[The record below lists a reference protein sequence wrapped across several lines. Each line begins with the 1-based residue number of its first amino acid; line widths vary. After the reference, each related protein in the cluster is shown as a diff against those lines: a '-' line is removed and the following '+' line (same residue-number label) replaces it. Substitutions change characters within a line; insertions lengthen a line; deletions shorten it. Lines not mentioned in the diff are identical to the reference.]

1 MGLLLPG
8 NSDFV
13 WLLVSEQQ
21 WYIVNL
27 HVGAAVVDPSNWRT
41 RINTSWQMGDR
52 AQTGNVPVDVNI
64 TKVRRGRPTGKRH
77 RGNSTNDLQEMIS
90 QSQFTANTNRTE
102 NAPATTKRQLR
113 RQKGQQSAVPQE
125 ITVQPYRSR
134 RTDVSED
141 LTIENADK
149 GRKRGRATK
158 KKMPDAL
165 GGKPV
170 PFEPV
175 KLKPPTYCAY
185 YGAKKFEFESNGLCC
200 CNGEI
205 KLAMNEYPEELLQLY
220 TARDEQSK
228 HFQTFSRLYNN
239 LFAFSSLGGNFGAET
254 YKGIY
259 VFKAQGQVYHN
270 LPDLIPM
277 DNIPRYLQLYFYDG
291 QYEKENRLRLFSN
304 LNEQMVT
311 LLMGIMDANPY
322 GKFFRSL
329 QEIEVTENTRIV
341 LSTDPA
347 NDQRVYNAPT
357 SDEVAAVWPDN
368 TAMQGNQSPHIIAYG
383 RGSHNH
389 RIQHFY
395 GCYDPLQYPLLFLKG
410 DSGWH
415 QGLKNI
421 TSPTFNAE
429 LNTSFPMSAVTNDMP
444 ESLIEAEIANAARR
458 HTKADKRVSC
468 REYYAYK
475 FQIRPGNFLLR
486 GGRIFQ
492 QYIADMYVKIEN
504 TRLDFLRLNQ
514 DTIRADLY
522 QGILDTLQLG
532 ENSASNV
539 GKRIVLPPSFLG
551 GPRDMRRRYLNAMA
565 LVQKYGKP
573 DLFITMTCNPNW
585 PEIKAELSPGEEA
598 HNRPDLVARVFHAK
612 LTMLRKQIKEKQI
625 FGEVAAM
632 INVVEFQKRGLPHAH
647 FLIILKPTY
656 KITAPEMFDRFVSPE
671 IPSNDNPHLR
681 AVVLKHMM
689 HGPCGAAFPKCACMK
704 IKDKDTGEKVV
715 VRKGKLDNRSVV
727 PYNPYLLAMFDC
739 HLNVEVCS
747 TINAVKYLYKYV
759 YKGHDRILFKVADG
773 TASMLVD
780 EIEMYQSGRW
790 VSPPE
795 AAWRIFG
802 FNLFDT
808 YPPVQPL
815 PVHTPNGQ
823 MVRFSEN
830 EELAD
835 VVDGEA
841 RAKTMLTIFFLA
853 NSSLEGGKQYLYS
866 DFPEH
871 FVWNDKKKIWKPR
884 DRGVVVGRV
893 AHASLGEGECYYLRL
908 LLAHVRGP
916 RSFEDLKTVDGIC
929 CVSFQEAALKRGILE
944 EDNAA
949 DMCMDEAVQVEMP
962 NALRRLFATIL
973 IFSCPN
979 NPAEFWEKY
988 YKPLSDDFRKQ
999 FPGDPA
1005 KVLQLT
1011 AGKVEQFLEGMRK
1024 TFTQFGLDHLHFEQQ
1039 AILQCTRDIS
1049 DALNAPVPFLQLAS
1063 RKQLNVK
1070 QRTAYKAIIEH
1081 VKAAKGGAFFI
1092 DGPGRTGKTF
1102 LYGALYA
1109 KVRSMGQICLPT
1121 ATSGIAASNLPT
1133 GRTTHSRFKIPL
1145 DTEETLTCDVPKQ
1158 GGLACLIREAALI
1171 IWDEASMA
1179 KRENIE
1185 AVNMLFQDVCNSSE
1199 LFGGKVIVF
1208 GGDFLQVLPVLPR
1221 RTQQEAVEA
1230 SIVSSPIWQ
1239 QLTKFQLTENIRAK
1253 EDPKFSDFLLK
1264 LGNGELQTEES
1275 SLLSLPQQLILEKKR
1290 MNNQNKP

>member
-1 MGLLLPG
+1 MVA
-8 NSDFV
+8 DFLNGV
-13 WLLVSEQQ
+13 WGWQSLASETWKTLTKLWARWSLNRQTGELELEPSGK
-21 WYIVNL
+21 WVIVLKQLNI
-27 HVGAAVVDPSNWRT
+27 P
-41 RINTSWQMGDR
+41 
-52 AQTGNVPVDVNI
+52 GNVPVDVNI

-77 RGNSTNDLQEMIS
+77 RGNSTNNLQETIS
-90 QSQFTANTNRTE
+90 QSQFTAATNGTE
-102 NAPATTKRQLR
+102 NAPATTKRQR
-113 RQKGQQSAVPQE
+113 RREKGQQSAIPQE
-125 ITVQPYRSR
+125 IPVQPYRSR
-134 RTDVSED
+134 RTNVSED

-149 GRKRGRATK
+149 GRKRRRATK

-185 YGAKKFEFESNGLCC
+185 CGAKKFEFESNGLCC

-228 HFQTFSRLYNN
+228 HFQTFSR
-239 LFAFSSLGGNFGAET
+239 
-254 YKGIY
+254 
-259 VFKAQGQVYHN
+259 
-270 LPDLIPM
+270 
-277 DNIPRYLQLYFYDG
+277 YLQLYFYDG

-304 LNEQMVT
+304 LNEQMIT

-341 LSTDPA
+341 LSTDPT

-368 TAMQGNQSPHIIAYG
+368 TALQGNEGPHIIAYG

-389 RIQHFY
+389 RIRHFY
-395 GCYDPLQYPLLFLKG
+395 GCYDPLQYPLLFPKG

-415 QGLKNI
+415 QGLKKI

-429 LNTSFPMSAVTNDMP
+429 SNTSFPMSAVTNDMP
-444 ESLIEAEIANAARR
+444 ESLIEAEVANAARR
-458 HTKADKRVSC
+458 HTKADKRISC

-475 FQIRPGNFLLR
+475 FQIKPGNFLLR

-492 QYIADMYVKIEN
+492 QYIVDMYVKIEN

-532 ENSASNV
+532 ENCASNV

-565 LVQKYGKP
+565 LVQKFGKP

-647 FLIILKPTY
+647 FLIILKSAY
-656 KITAPEMFDRFVSPE
+656 KITAPEKFDRYVSAE

-681 AVVLKHMM
+681 AAVLKHMM

-704 IKDKDTGEKVV
+704 VKDNQKICEKNYPKNFRDFTTNGKDSYPLYKRRDTGEKVV

-759 YKGHDRILFKVADG
+759 YKGHDRILFKVVDG

-780 EIEMYQSGRW
+780 EIEMYQSGWW

-823 MVRFSEN
+823 MVGFREN
-830 EELAD
+830 EESRD
-835 VVDGEA
+835 VVDDEA
-841 RAKTMLTIFFLA
+841 RAKTMLTEFFQT
-853 NSSLEGGKQYLYS
+853 NTSLEGGQQYLYS
-866 DFPEH
+866 EFPEH
-871 FVWNDKKKIWKPR
+871 FVWNDKKKFWKPR
-884 DRGVVVGRV
+884 NRGVVVGRV
-893 AHASLGEGECYYLRL
+893 AHASPGEGERYYLRL

-916 RSFEDLKTVDGIC
+916 RSFEELKTVDGIC

-988 YKPLSDDFRKQ
+988 YISLSDDFRKQ
-999 FPGDPA
+999 HPGDPA

-1011 AGKVEQFLEGMRK
+1011 AGKVEQFLEGMGK

-1049 DALNAPVPFLQLAS
+1049 DALNAPVPLLHLAS

-1092 DGPGRTGKTF
+1092 DGPGGTGKTF

-1109 KVRSMGQICLPT
+1109 KVRTMGQICLPT

-1208 GGDFLQVLPVLPR
+1208 GGDFRQVLPVLPR
-1221 RTQQEAVEA
+1221 RTKEEAM
-1230 SIVSSPIWQ
+1230 
-1239 QLTKFQLTENIRAK
+1239 K
-1253 EDPKFSDFLLK
+1253 PKHCRFSYMA
-1264 LGNGELQTEES
+1264 TT
-1275 SLLSLPQQLILEKKR
+1275 
-1290 MNNQNKP
+1290 NQISA